1 MSRALTQSQHLAL
14 KYLESKCPD
23 YVSPTEVGREVGKQM
38 GKEKRHSSSFGSP
51 LCRKLVDL
59 GLAVRNDAGH
69 YAAATK

>member
-1 MSRALTQSQHLAL
+1 MARALTQSQHLAL

-38 GKEKRHSSSFGSP
+38 GKEKRHSSFGSP